1 MDIQTE
7 LTSTMARTPASQKHL
22 DSKVRV
28 IVRLRPFLPS
38 EIAARGGNSVPCISA
53 LDPDCGSCEEVVVHL
68 KDHESSRKECYKLD
82 SFYGQEN
89 DNVTQIFHKEVSPL
103 IHGIFH
109 GFNSTVFA
117 YGATGSGK
125 TYTMQGSEELPGLI
139 PLAMSTVLS
148 MCESTGNSAEISY
161 YEVYM
166 DRCFDLLEPKA
177 KEISLLE
184 DKDGQVQLRGLSRI
198 PVSSV
203 VEFHEIFASGIQR
216 RKVAH
221 TSLNDVSSRS
231 HGVLVIFF
239 SSTSGDGS
247 KALVRGKLNLID
259 LAGNE
264 DNRKTC
270 NEGIRLQESAKINQS
285 LFALSNVIYA
295 LNNNEARVP
304 YRESKLTRI
313 LQDSL
318 GGMSSCLMVVCLN
331 PGDYQEAVH
340 TVSLA
345 ARSRQISN
353 YFSSDKKQYTPKVK
367 VDMEAKLQ
375 AWLESKGKTKSVQRT
390 GLPCSP
396 FSINTLSSMSSLKRN
411 KLYQTPAK
419 RKVTGIQSESAA
431 KERNLCNSGARVAP
445 SMENDYKDHFGTIRD
460 EDSRITKD
468 KSCNDCT
475 NTALS
480 VDAQTNTSID
490 MGLNTADECL
500 EGSDATTSMFNVLE
514 SVILPGE
521 SLDKEKITMPSFNT
535 VGSSPDRKPLAK
547 NDNIRTTVL
556 STKSV
561 GSPPTNDR
569 VRELQNSIRKILSP
583 INPNINTKNLEDLS
597 SKDRVCVVF
606 FEPTTP
612 KTPYP
617 ITGTPLDKF
626 NARSSNL
633 KSSLVQ
639 EYLAFLNSASRE
651 ELLELKGIGQKRADY
666 IIQIRETSPFQSLC
680 DLEKMGLSY
689 KQVNDIFRRAARK
702 IFD

>member
-1 MDIQTE
+1 MEIHTE
-7 LTSTMARTPASQKHL
+7 LTDAGTMARSPASQKPL
-22 DSKVRV
+22 PSKVRV
-28 IVRLRPFLPS
+28 IARLRPFLPS
-38 EIAARGGNSVPCISA
+38 EIAARGGNSAPCISA
-53 LDPDCGSCEEVVVHL
+53 LDPDCGSGEEVVVHL

-82 SFYGQEN
+82 SFFSQEN

-103 IHGIFH
+103 INGIFG
-109 GFNSTVFA
+109 GFNSTIFA

-125 TYTMQGSEELPGLI
+125 TYTMQGSEELPGLM

-148 MCESTGNSAEISY
+148 MCKNTGSSVEISY
-161 YEVYM
+161 YEIYM
-166 DRCFDLLEPKA
+166 DRCFDLFEPKA

-184 DKDGQVQLRGLSRI
+184 DKDGQVQLRGLSRV
-198 PVSSV
+198 PVSSMF
-203 VEFHEIFASGIQR
+203 EFHQIFASGIQS

-221 TSLNDVSSRS
+221 TSLNDISSRS
-231 HGVLVIFF
+231 HGVLVIFI
-239 SSTSGDGS
+239 SSASEDGS

-264 DNRKTC
+264 DNRRTY

-295 LNNNEARVP
+295 LNNNKARVP

-331 PGDYQEAVH
+331 PGEYQESVH
-340 TVSLA
+340 TISLA

-353 YFSSDKKQYTPKVK
+353 YFSSDKKQDTPKEK

-390 GLPCSP
+390 VAPCSP
-396 FSINTLSSMSSLKRN
+396 FSIKTPSYMSSFKRT
-411 KLYQTPAK
+411 KLHQTPSKGKA
-419 RKVTGIQSESAA
+419 TGIQRESAS
-431 KERNLCNSGARVAP
+431 KERNLCNSGALVAP
-445 SMENDYKDHFGTIRD
+445 SMEVVQAMENHQLTDLIK
-460 EDSRITKD
+460 E
-468 KSCNDCT
+468 
-475 NTALS
+475 A
-480 VDAQTNTSID
+480 D
-490 MGLNTADECL
+490 MGLKTTEECL
-500 EGSDATTSMFNVLE
+500 EGSDATRSMLSVLE
-514 SVILPGE
+514 SVTLPGE
-521 SLDKEKITMPSFNT
+521 TSDKVKKTTMPSFNT
-535 VGSSPDRKPLAK
+535 VGSSPNRKPLGK
-547 NDNIRTTVL
+547 DDNISATIP
-556 STKSV
+556 STNSL

-569 VRELQNSIRKILSP
+569 IRELQNSIRKILSP
-583 INPNINTKNLEDLS
+583 INPNINTKTLEDLS
-597 SKDRVCVVF
+597 SKDRVCLVF

-617 ITGTPLDKF
+617 ITYDSNGVQITGTPLDKF

-639 EYLAFLNSASRE
+639 EYLAFLNSARRE

-680 DLEKMGLSY
+680 DLEKMGLSS
-689 KQVNDIFRRAARK
+689 KQAHDIFRRAARG
-702 IFD
+702 IFN